1 MPKRRLGLTNAF
13 YYFTQMNETISYDNN
28 PLDTRQMR
36 AFLML
41 ARKGSFTA
49 AAKEL
54 HLTQSAVS
62 HSMKALEEDVG
73 CRLFDRVGKKVLLT
87 QAGEQF
93 LSRAEKIFKEM
104 NGARADLEALSQWG
118 QGRLRIG
125 AGAMACQYILPPVL
139 REFQKKFPECRLN
152 INPGDT
158 AELVNA
164 LGANEIDIAMT
175 LEPANEPS
183 LEFRPLFTDELVFL
197 VDPKHPWASMG
208 RVLRADI
215 PRQKYILY
223 FRNSRTF
230 ELIEDYFR
238 AENMEIKS
246 VVEMGSMSAIKELVK
261 LGLGITILAPWIAQ
275 VELAKKTLLA
285 LPTGRRKLKRQWGLL
300 FLKGRPMGWA
310 EETFMKLC
318 ESGATQFAARN
329 GLRSHV

>member
-1 MPKRRLGLTNAF
+1 MD
-13 YYFTQMNETISYDNN
+13 ESDSYIRN
-28 PLDTRQMR
+28 PLDSRQLR

-41 ARKGSFTA
+41 ACKGSFTL

-54 HLTQSAVS
+54 NLTQSAIS
-62 HSMKALEEDVG
+62 HAVKALEEDVG
-73 CRLFDRVGKKVLLT
+73 CRLLDRMGKKVLLT

-93 LSRAEKIFKEM
+93 LSRAQKIFEEM
-104 NGARADLEALSQWG
+104 SAARVDLDALSQWG

-139 REFQKKFPECRLN
+139 REFQRKFPECRLN
-152 INPGDT
+152 IDVGDT
-158 AELVNA
+158 TELANA
-164 LGANEIDIAMT
+164 LNLNEIEIAMT
-175 LEPANEPS
+175 LEPVNEPS

-197 VDPKHPWASMG
+197 VDPKHPWATMG

-215 PRQKYILY
+215 PRQKYLFY

-238 AENMEIKS
+238 AENVEIKS
-246 VVEMGSMSAIKELVK
+246 VVEIGSMSAIKELVK
-261 LGLGITILAPWIAQ
+261 LGLGISILAPWIAQ
-275 VELAKKTLLA
+275 AELAKKSLVA
-285 LPTGRRKLKRQWGLL
+285 LSVGRRKLKRKWGLL

-310 EETFMKLC
+310 EETFVRLC
-318 ESGATQFAARN
+318 ESGATKFAARN

>member
-1 MPKRRLGLTNAF
+1 MDELN
-13 YYFTQMNETISYDNN
+13 SYSINL
-28 PLDTRQMR
+28 LDSRQLR

-41 ARKGSFTA
+41 AHKGSFTS

-54 HLTQSAVS
+54 NLTQSAIS
-62 HSMKALEEDVG
+62 HAVKALEEDVG
-73 CRLFDRVGKKVLLT
+73 CRLLDRMGKRVLLT

-93 LSRAEKIFKEM
+93 LYRAEKIFEEM
-104 NGARADLEALSQWG
+104 SAARADLETLSRWG

-152 INPGDT
+152 IDPGDT
-158 AELVNA
+158 TELVDA
-164 LGANEIDIAMT
+164 LSANEIDIAMT

-183 LEFRPLFTDELVFL
+183 LEFRSLFTDELVFL
-197 VDPKHPWASMG
+197 VDPKHPWVSMG

-215 PRQKYILY
+215 PRQKYILN
-223 FRNSRTF
+223 FRNSRNV

-238 AENMEIKS
+238 AENVEIKS
-246 VVEMGSMSAIKELVK
+246 VVEVGSMSAIKELVK

-275 VELAKKTLLA
+275 AELAKKSLVA
-285 LPTGRRKLKRQWGLL
+285 LPVGRRKLKRQWGLL
-300 FLKGRPMGWA
+300 FLKGRSMGWA
-310 EETFMKLC
+310 EETFVKLC
-318 ESGATQFAARN
+318 ESGTTQFAARN

>member
-1 MPKRRLGLTNAF
+1 MDELN
-13 YYFTQMNETISYDNN
+13 SYSRNL
-28 PLDTRQMR
+28 LDSRQLR

-41 ARKGSFTA
+41 AHKGSFTS

-54 HLTQSAVS
+54 NLTQSAIS
-62 HSMKALEEDVG
+62 HAVKALEEDVG
-73 CRLFDRVGKKVLLT
+73 CRLLDRMGKRVLLT

-93 LSRAEKIFKEM
+93 LSRAEKIFEEM
-104 NGARADLEALSQWG
+104 SAARADLETLSRWG

-152 INPGDT
+152 IDLGDT
-158 AELVNA
+158 AELVKA
-164 LGANEIDIAMT
+164 LSTSKIDIALT
-175 LEPANEPS
+175 LEPVNES
-183 LEFRPLFTDELVFL
+183 NIEFRPLFTDELAFL
-197 VDPKHPWASMG
+197 VNPNHPWAAIG

-215 PRQKYILY
+215 PRQKYLFY

-230 ELIEDYFR
+230 GLIQDYFR

-261 LGLGITILAPWIAQ
+261 LGLGVSILAPWIAQ
-275 VELAKKTLLA
+275 TELAKKSLVA
-285 LPTGRRKLKRQWGLL
+285 VSVGRRKLKRKWGLL

-310 EETFMKLC
+310 EEIFVSLC
-318 ESGATQFAARN
+318 ESVITQFAARN